1 VEFLRRSGV
10 QLWNPFEVESLPL
23 LAATFVRAYRR
34 YPRRT
39 LATALSKRAFRL
51 LYKTLR
57 SAGVGGRGRA
67 LYRRGG
73 QVRPFGFNARNSQF
87 ESIYMPHYAG
97 AYEPETLALLDALVG
112 AQDVFY
118 DIGSNWG
125 HYTLHVASR
134 PGFAGRIHAFEPFP
148 SSFKDLEETV
158 RQAGLQDMVVCHNF
172 ALSNARAE
180 RAMTMPDGIRSGL
193 AALSSAPG
201 GVPVATF
208 RLDDLSLP
216 PPAVMKVDVE
226 GHEARVFEGG
236 RKLLA
241 AAAPLIVFES
251 QASYENPAE
260 VVKPLNVL
268 EALGYVFFVPT
279 LLLEKD
285 GVVCALPSGV
295 GERPHAALDLGL
307 FRLRREARFLFGEQ
321 INILACPTSKL
332 EQFASRFERVG
343 HPGTKGD

>member
-1 VEFLRRSGV
+1 MEFLKRSGV

-23 LAATFVRAYRR
+23 LAATFVQGYRR
-34 YPRRT
+34 YPKRS
-39 LATALSKRAFRL
+39 LATALRKRPFRL
-51 LYKTLR
+51 LYKMLR

-73 QVRPFGFNARNSQF
+73 KVRPFSFNARNVQF

-118 DIGSNWG
+118 DVGSNWG

-134 PGFAGRIHAFEPFP
+134 PGFQGKIHSFEPFP
-148 SSFKDLEETV
+148 PTFKDLEETV
-158 RQAGLQDMVVCHNF
+158 RQAGLQDMVTCHNF
-172 ALSNARAE
+172 ALSHERAE
-180 RAMTMPDGIRSGL
+180 SAMTLPDGLRSGL
-193 AALSSAPG
+193 AALSNAPG
-201 GVPVATF
+201 GVPVTTF

-241 AAAPLIVFES
+241 ASAPFIVFEN
-251 QASYENPAE
+251 QAGYENPAQAVE
-260 VVKPLNVL
+260 PLNIL

-279 LLLEKD
+279 LLVQKD

-295 GERPHAALDLGL
+295 GERRSDALDLGL

-321 INILACPTSKL
+321 INILACPAAKL
-332 EQFASRFERVG
+332 EPFARRFERA
-343 HPGTKGD
+343 